1 METETQTLLD
11 RVDALDGLGPYPE
24 PVTLLERLAALEALY
39 GETPNTPATF
49 LERLAYVEAQK
60 AAQ

>member
-24 PVTLLERLAALEALY
+24 PVTLLERLAALESLY
-39 GETPNTPATF
+39 GRTPAAFATF
-49 LERLAYVEAQK
+49 LDRLDYVEAQK